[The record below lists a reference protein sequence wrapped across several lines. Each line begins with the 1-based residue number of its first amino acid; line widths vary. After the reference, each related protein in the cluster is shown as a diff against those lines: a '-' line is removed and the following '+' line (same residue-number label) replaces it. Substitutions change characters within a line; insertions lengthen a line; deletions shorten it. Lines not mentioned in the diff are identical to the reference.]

1 MMENKLAKKL
11 KLQAGE
17 KNLLLQAPDSFI
29 QAVQEISFDTT
40 PGEEEYDYVQL
51 FVKNQEELNT
61 HAPAAL
67 EALKEDGKL
76 WFCYP
81 KKTSGIKTDI
91 HRDKG
96 WEVVHEAGY
105 AGVAAVSI
113 DNTWSALRFRPES
126 KVERKE
132 DSIFNRKRGEV
143 KQKVL
148 EIPEYVQVALD
159 AHPKEKAFFDS
170 LAYTHQKE
178 YVHWV
183 TEAKRADTRQRR
195 LQQMLELLKE
205 GKKGR
210 YS

>member
-1 MMENKLAKKL
+1 MENKLTKKL
-11 KLQAGE
+11 KLQAEE

-40 PGEEEYDYVQL
+40 PGEEAYDYVQL
-51 FVKNQEELNT
+51 FVQSQEELNT

-67 EALKEDGKL
+67 KVLKENGKL

-96 WEVVHEAGY
+96 WEVVHKAGY

-113 DNTWSALRFRPES
+113 DSTWSALRFRPES
-126 KVERKE
+126 KIERKE
-132 DSIFNRKRGEV
+132 DSIFNMNGGGAKA
-143 KQKVL
+143 KVL
-148 EIPEYVQVALD
+148 EIPEYLQVALD

-178 YVHWV
+178 YVQWV

-195 LQQMLELLKE
+195 LQQMLDLLKE

>member
-11 KLQAGE
+11 KLQTGE

-29 QAVQEISFDTT
+29 QAVQEISFDTI
-40 PGEEEYDYVQL
+40 PNGEGYDYVQL
-51 FVKNQEELNT
+51 FVQSQEELNA
-61 HAPAAL
+61 HVPAAL
-67 EALKEDGKL
+67 EAVKEDGKL

-81 KKTSGIKTDI
+81 KKTAGIKTDI

-96 WEVVHEAGY
+96 WELVHKAGY

-113 DNTWSALRFRPES
+113 DETWSALRFRPEN
-126 KVERKE
+126 KIERKE
-132 DSIFNRKRGEV
+132 GSVFNKKGGEA
-143 KQKVL
+143 KPKVF
-148 EIPEYVQVALD
+148 EIPEYLQVALD

-178 YVHWV
+178 YVQWV